1 MRLGKR
7 EFAAKIKGI
16 LHIQFGK
23 EQLTSYAGL
32 EVFRRYLLTSGFR
45 EKLRKF
51 ERKVA
56 LGGDFRFTAMVL
68 LVVAMLVVGARRLH
82 HVEFLR
88 DDALVRRFAG
98 LKRIPTERT
107 LSRTLKK
114 FDYRKWP
121 ELDRLNDL
129 VVEDSVVPL
138 GFNRITLDIDGSV
151 LTTGMKVSRAAR
163 GFNTHNRKSRS
174 YYPIV
179 VTIAQTGHVLA
190 HRNRSGNVHDSR
202 GSVAFLRN
210 AVRTVREQF
219 GFGGIVETRA
229 DSAFFKRGF
238 LELCDLHSLQYTVK
252 VPMVFWLN
260 LKQIIRNIHSDDWQ
274 WVDRRNQVQ
283 GFFTELP
290 VNAWERTERIAIF
303 RKRVNHKLTKPV
315 QLDLFNPDDGTWEH
329 SVVATNKWLELR
341 GIWNFMNGR
350 GVQEK
355 TISEL
360 KSGYAY
366 DCIPT
371 NHYGAN
377 TAWQKLNILA
387 HNLTTSMQLA
397 MVAAPRSRTQKRTA
411 SFYLRSIRTIRF
423 EWLNKAARL
432 LNIAG
437 LRVLRI
443 PDNEKTRNCYE
454 EILENMPRAA

>member
-1 MRLGKR
+1 VRLGKR
-7 EFAAKIKGI
+7 EFATKIKGI
-16 LHIQFGK
+16 LHIQFSN

-32 EVFRRYLLTSGFR
+32 EVFRRYLLASRFR
-45 EKLRKF
+45 EKLYKF

-56 LGGDFRFTAMVL
+56 IGGDFRFAAMVL
-68 LVVAMLVVGARRLH
+68 LIVAMLMVGARRLR
-82 HVEFLR
+82 HVEFLS

-107 LSRTLKK
+107 LSRRLKK
-114 FDYRKWP
+114 FDHRKWL
-121 ELDRLNDL
+121 ELDRLNEL
-129 VVEDSVVPL
+129 VVKESIVPL
-138 GFNRITLDIDGSV
+138 DFNRITLDIDGSV
-151 LTTGMKVSRAAR
+151 LSTGMKVARAAR
-163 GFNTHNRKSRS
+163 GFNTHNRKNRS

-179 VTIAQTGHVLA
+179 VTIAQTGHVMA

-202 GSVAFLRN
+202 GSVAFLRH

-219 GFGGIVETRA
+219 GFTGIVETRA

-238 LELCDLHSLQYTVK
+238 LELCDLHSLEYTIK

-260 LKQIIRNIHSDDWQ
+260 LKQIIKNIRSGDWR
-274 WVDRRNQVQ
+274 WVDRKNQVQ
-283 GFFTELP
+283 GFFTALP
-290 VNAWERTERIAIF
+290 INAWKRTERIAIF

-329 SVVATNKWLELR
+329 SVVATNKSLELR

-350 GVQEK
+350 GIQEK
-355 TISEL
+355 IISEL

-397 MVAAPRSRTQKRTA
+397 TVAPPKSRTLKRTT
-411 SFYLRSIRTIRF
+411 SFCLRSIRTIRF

-437 LRVLRI
+437 RRVLRI
-443 PDNEKTRNCYE
+443 PDNEKIRNCYE
-454 EILENMPRAA
+454 EILEKITEAA